1 MRSGLFILKIALV
14 STAENIHMASTNKT
28 AVLGGGSVG
37 STLAKA
43 LADAD
48 EDVVIAARDPARTAE
63 NLAWRNVSGI
73 EGGAGRRR
81 RPGIRV
87 RDHTRDAERPRRRR
101 HTRPGRVARGRV
113 GEGRHRRHESP
124 RLLRGKPQRPM
135 GGRRHIRGRGPG
147 IGPPRCQGVQKAS
160 NTVGVEHMRSAL
172 GKDMMIAGNPDGQS
186 RTITEGV
193 VKAVGFRPFDVGPIR
208 YARNLEA
215 IAKLWIHM
223 AVPPLG
229 ARDASRRFWFSN
241 SGNP

>member
-87 RDHTRDAERPRRRR
+87 RDHTRDAERPR
-101 HTRPGRVARGRV
+101 
-113 GEGRHRRHESP
+113 
-124 RLLRGKPQRPM
+124 
-135 GGRRHIRGRGPG
+135 
-147 IGPPRCQGVQKAS
+147 
-160 NTVGVEHMRSAL
+160 
-172 GKDMMIAGNPDGQS
+172 
-186 RTITEGV
+186 
-193 VKAVGFRPFDVGPIR
+193 
-208 YARNLEA
+208 
-215 IAKLWIHM
+215 
-223 AVPPLG
+223 
-229 ARDASRRFWFSN
+229 
-241 SGNP
+241 